1 MVTQQDSNNYALDN
15 LLTELSLIKDLSIR
29 NFTTSIILKTPG
41 TFWYRPSAYFK
52 GHHPD
57 DELHEWGNL
66 LHIKRTLV
74 IAKEF
79 VGIEDLDM
87 SSSDILYSGLLMHD
101 IGKYGSDG
109 LEERIQLK
117 THAEIAVNFILA
129 HLESEATL
137 AQEQI
142 LGIVIS
148 HMGRWGS
155 VKPSTPLEKLGSY
168 CDCIA
173 SRANINIPIKLHSNS

>member
-1 MVTQQDSNNYALDN
+1 MNQQDSNNYALDN
-15 LLTELSLIKDLSIR
+15 LLTELSLIRDLSIR
-29 NFTTSIILKTPG
+29 NFTTSVILKTPG

-57 DELHEWGNL
+57 DELKEWGNL

-79 VGIEDLDM
+79 TGIEDLDT
-87 SSSDILYSGLLMHD
+87 SSSDILYSGLLVHD
-101 IGKYGSDG
+101 IGKYGPDG

-117 THAEIAVNFILA
+117 THAHIAVVLIKDMGYTDSFVP
-129 HLESEATL
+129 T
-137 AQEQI
+137 I
-142 LGIVIS
+142 LGVVLT
-148 HMGRWGS
+148 HMGRWGDF
-155 VKPSTPLEKLGSY
+155 KPSTPLEKLGSY

-173 SRANINIPIKLHSNS
+173 SRANINIPIKLK

>member
-15 LLTELSLIKDLSIR
+15 LLTELSLIKDLSVR
-29 NFTTSIILKTPG
+29 NFTTSVILKTPG
-41 TFWYRPSAYFK
+41 LFWYRPSAYFK
-52 GHHPD
+52 GHHPS
-57 DELHEWGNL
+57 DEYSEWGNL

-79 VGIEDLDM
+79 TGIEDLDT

-117 THAEIAVNFILA
+117 THAHIAVVLIKDMGYTDSFVP
-129 HLESEATL
+129 T
-137 AQEQI
+137 I
-142 LGIVIS
+142 LGVVLT
-148 HMGRWGS
+148 HMGRWGDF
-155 VKPSTPLEKLGSY
+155 KPSTPLEKLGSY

>member
-1 MVTQQDSNNYALDN
+1 MNQQDSNNYALDN
-15 LLTELSLIKDLSIR
+15 LLIELSLIKDLSVR
-29 NFTTSIILKTPG
+29 NFTTSVILKTPG
-41 TFWYRPSAYFK
+41 LFWYRPSAYFK
-52 GHHPD
+52 GHHPS
-57 DELHEWGNL
+57 DEYSEWGNL

-79 VGIEDLDM
+79 TGIEDLDT
-87 SSSDILYSGLLMHD
+87 SSSDILYSGLLVHD
-101 IGKYGSDG
+101 IGKYGPDG

-117 THAEIAVNFILA
+117 THAHIAVVLIKDMGYTDSFVP
-129 HLESEATL
+129 T
-137 AQEQI
+137 I
-142 LGIVIS
+142 LGVVLT

-173 SRANINIPIKLHSNS
+173 SRANINIPIKLRSNS

>member
-1 MVTQQDSNNYALDN
+1 MNQQDSNNYALDN
-15 LLTELSLIKDLSIR
+15 LLTELSLIKDLSVR
-29 NFTTSIILKTPG
+29 NFTTSVILKTPG
-41 TFWYRPSAYFK
+41 LFWYRPSAYFK
-52 GHHPD
+52 GHHPS
-57 DELHEWGNL
+57 DEYSEWGNL

-79 VGIEDLDM
+79 TGIEDLDT
-87 SSSDILYSGLLMHD
+87 SSSDILYSGLLVHD
-101 IGKYGSDG
+101 IGKYGPDG

-117 THAEIAVNFILA
+117 THAHIAVVLIKDMGYTDSFVP
-129 HLESEATL
+129 T
-137 AQEQI
+137 I
-142 LGIVIS
+142 LGVVLT

-173 SRANINIPIKLHSNS
+173 SRANINIPIKLK

>member
-1 MVTQQDSNNYALDN
+1 MVTQQESNNYALDN
-15 LLTELSLIKDLSIR
+15 LLIELSLIKDLSVR
-29 NFTTSIILKTPG
+29 NFTTSVILKTPG
-41 TFWYRPSAYFK
+41 LFWYRPSAYFK
-52 GHHPD
+52 GHHPS
-57 DELHEWGNL
+57 DEYSEWGNL

-79 VGIEDLDM
+79 TGIEDLDT
-87 SSSDILYSGLLMHD
+87 SSSDILYSGLLVHD
-101 IGKYGSDG
+101 IGKYGPDG

-117 THAEIAVNFILA
+117 THAHIAVVLIKDMNYNDAFI
-129 HLESEATL
+129 TP
-137 AQEQI
+137 I
-142 LGIVIS
+142 LSVVLT

-173 SRANINIPIKLHSNS
+173 SRANINIPIKLK